1 MHGVWSYVMFTLTF
15 NFKYPSWCSLTL
27 QASLD
32 PNYQYD
38 RCVCKSFHYHTRFC
52 PKIVASE
59 GTCMLM
65 SFEISICT
73 EEVGHASPEVFVKS
87 ALLHSCNPS

>member
-38 RCVCKSFHYHTRFC
+38 RCVYKSSHYHTRFC

-65 SFEISICT
+65 SFEICNMYRGGWTRVTRGICQVST
-73 EEVGHASPEVFVKS
+73 FTLV
-87 ALLHSCNPS
+87 